1 MNNIYIN
8 LFYIFIVL
16 GSVCLIASAFI
27 FFYFNIVKVIGDLS
41 GKTSQKAIQK
51 SREINKHSGVK
62 QYKPSPVNA
71 QRGRITDKIN
81 GNTPARNIEYGEI
94 RTDPIGTSEST
105 TFLESH
111 SAETT
116 VLDSAQPNATTVLD
130 SAQPNATTV
139 LAQSISADATTVLT
153 DQTVNTD
160 DMILNDNSGDKSSFM
175 IEESES
181 FSDSAEVIV

>member
-105 TFLESH
+105 TLLESH
-111 SAETT
+111 SAE
-116 VLDSAQPNATTVLD
+116 TTVLD

>member
-1 MNNIYIN
+1 M
-8 LFYIFIVL
+8 
-16 GSVCLIASAFI
+16 
-27 FFYFNIVKVIGDLS
+27 
-41 GKTSQKAIQK
+41 
-51 SREINKHSGVK
+51 K

-105 TFLESH
+105 TLLESH
-111 SAETT
+111 SAE
-116 VLDSAQPNATTVLD
+116 TTVLD

>member
-105 TFLESH
+105 TRLESH
-111 SAETT
+111 SAE
-116 VLDSAQPNATTVLD
+116 TTVLD

>member
-116 VLDSAQPNATTVLD
+116 VLDSAQPNATTVL
-130 SAQPNATTV
+130 
-139 LAQSISADATTVLT
+139 AQSISADATTVLT